1 MDVDKILDIR
11 MLQILNIDKEKLKK
25 YPYELSGGECQRVA
39 IARALVVNPA
49 LILTDEPTGALD
61 EKNTKKISEILI
73 DINKAGIPVVMVTH
87 DTNMAQ
93 IGKKIIYMKDGSF

>member
-11 MLQILNIDKEKLKK
+11 LLQILNTDKEKLKK
-25 YPYELSGGECQRVA
+25 YPYELFGGECQRVA

-49 LILTDEPTGALD
+49 LILADEPTGALD

-73 DINKAGIPVVMVTH
+73 DINKA
-87 DTNMAQ
+87 
-93 IGKKIIYMKDGSF
+93 

>member
-1 MDVDKILDIR
+1 
-11 MLQILNIDKEKLKK
+11 MLQILNTDKEKLKK

-49 LILTDEPTGALD
+49 LILADEPTGALD

-73 DINKAGIPVVMVTH
+73 DINNAGIPVVMVTH